1 MTEGEL
7 RSLRQPILVSEELAD
22 ISDNDFKVC
31 NPVSNSLNLS
41 IPDLNPTGNTE
52 LTEQLPELL
61 YIALVSQTTPITYSS
76 LSQPLSSGNFSE
88 VRTSLLDLINSKFS
102 LSLSS
107 LPSDIINKT
116 PNQIAGID
124 NRCFVSAVVQD
135 IGRDS
140 GSHQS
145 THRFYNDH
153 EGRDMRLLQ
162 LNFQSLAIWNKVGRY
177 VEFTN
182 GTLTDNEENEVFSA
196 EEKLFNLASP
206 DSDAPEGSFQN
217 LGLGAN
223 DETDGGLVIYATID
237 GGTYSKA
244 RGNTSPYGFAITQGL
259 SLIHI

>member
-1 MTEGEL
+1 MGESISLPPPSFLDKSGEYYEKANLRFSYKPVATSNSDPDLNTVPFEVTTVNQVSGNAVSLTEGEL

-31 NPVSNSLNLS
+31 NPISNSLNLS

-145 THRFYNDH
+145 T
-153 EGRDMRLLQ
+153 
-162 LNFQSLAIWNKVGRY
+162 
-177 VEFTN
+177 
-182 GTLTDNEENEVFSA
+182 
-196 EEKLFNLASP
+196 
-206 DSDAPEGSFQN
+206 
-217 LGLGAN
+217 
-223 DETDGGLVIYATID
+223 
-237 GGTYSKA
+237 
-244 RGNTSPYGFAITQGL
+244 
-259 SLIHI
+259 